1 MRKKQTIRLLVI
13 ALTACLPGM
22 AAADGPVEESQGYIR
37 QAGEAYRSGDL
48 AGYVSA
54 LETAL
59 ALNPASLTT
68 RYNLAC
74 GYALTGRDAE
84 SLDLLADLAAMRVD
98 FGMADDPDLEALRDT
113 PAFRTIVSEL
123 VERTRPRIASEAFL
137 TFEQYGLIPEG
148 IARDPA
154 SDRLF
159 FGSMRTGE
167 IYAVDADRRVSRFA
181 SVDRLNRLSAVG
193 LAVDPGNGL
202 LWATGSAFELA
213 ENANTDE
220 PATSGLVGI
229 DLATGAVR
237 HRIPVKN
244 PEDWLN
250 DVLVTSDGRLFATGS
265 ALFIAS
271 ESSGQLERFH
281 TSVEVFGSNGIAYV
295 PDDDTLLVAS
305 YPVGLYGIDA
315 ASGEAWRLEEPA
327 GTTLYGLDG
336 IYWHD
341 GGLVGIQ
348 NGVNPWRL
356 VRLHLDNGLRRVTA
370 VDILEIG
377 NDATTPMTGAIDG
390 NAIYYVGETDDPG
403 VTPPQFPE
411 VMRQNLGAVTIRR
424 APLPGS

>member
-1 MRKKQTIRLLVI
+1 MRNKQTIRLLVI
-13 ALTACLPGM
+13 ALIACLPGM

-37 QAGEAYRSGDL
+37 QAGEAYRSGDF

-74 GYALTGRDAE
+74 GYALTGRDSE
-84 SLDLLADLAAMRVD
+84 SLDLLAELAAMRVD
-98 FGMADDPDLEALRDT
+98 FGMAADPDLEAIRDT
-113 PAFRTIVSEL
+113 PAFRDIVSEL

-202 LWATGSAFELA
+202 LWATGSAFELV

-229 DLATGAVR
+229 DLATAVVEEIGA
-237 HRIPVKN
+237 
-244 PEDWLN
+244 
-250 DVLVTSDGRLFATGS
+250 GA
-265 ALFIAS
+265 AS
-271 ESSGQLERFH
+271 RFNG
-281 TSVEVFGSNGIAYV
+281 TVDSLTVSVE
-295 PDDDTLLVAS
+295 
-305 YPVGLYGIDA
+305 
-315 ASGEAWRLEEPA
+315 
-327 GTTLYGLDG
+327 
-336 IYWHD
+336 
-341 GGLVGIQ
+341 
-348 NGVNPWRL
+348 
-356 VRLHLDNGLRRVTA
+356 
-370 VDILEIG
+370 
-377 NDATTPMTGAIDG
+377 
-390 NAIYYVGETDDPG
+390 
-403 VTPPQFPE
+403 
-411 VMRQNLGAVTIRR
+411 
-424 APLPGS
+424 